1 MSDTSQAAAAVQ
13 QQSAP
18 AAPAADVVA
27 AVQQQSDPTQ
37 GDTVPR
43 DWFEKEKQ
51 NNIRMR
57 NLYKRG
63 DDLLRELDE
72 PSQEAIVAIAE
83 MARNRDVDGI
93 IDWALGTVENL
104 TGGDVAAAIARRQGG
119 QAPQPFQQQPAAG
132 PGFNQPPSTAPVDL
146 DMVKQL
152 AAEEARSIMRQEQF
166 RAQVDNELR
175 SAGYPPEHP
184 AGQAIIRYAAVNN
197 APISAAIQW
206 FETDLSRHFA
216 ARQQALATAAGQVP
230 APSPTG
236 APAAGEGVNMTP
248 RERAMRRLTGGGAP
262 T

>member
-1 MSDTSQAAAAVQ
+1 MSDTSQAAAAVE

-18 AAPAADVVA
+18 PQSDVA
-27 AVQQQSDPTQ
+27 AAIQQQSNPNPQ

-51 NNIRMR
+51 NNIRLR

-104 TGGDVAAAIARRQGG
+104 SGGDVAAAIARRQGG
-119 QAPQPFQQQPAAG
+119 QVPQPFQQQPQR
-132 PGFNQPPSTAPVDL
+132 PGFNQAPDVAPL
-146 DMVKQL
+146 DRDEVARMVQ
-152 AAEEARSIMRQEQF
+152 EQARQIVRQEQLRTHVESQM
-166 RAQVDNELR
+166 RA
-175 SAGYPPEHP
+175 AGYAPEHP
-184 AGQAIIRYAAVNN
+184 AGQAILRYASVNN
-197 APISAAIQW
+197 APLEDAIQW
-206 FETDLSRHFA
+206 FENDLATRMA
-216 ARQQALATAAGQVP
+216 ARQQALTGAAGQVP
-230 APSPTG
+230 PPSPTG

-248 RERAMRRLTGGGAP
+248 RERAIRRLTGGGNP
-262 T
+262 G